1 MTNIII
7 GRNAIIEAFNA
18 GTDIEKVYVLSS
30 MRGEFEVQIRQL
42 CKDKNIPLAKVP
54 EPKLNDLSKS
64 RNHQGAVALVSP
76 ISYVEYTDVI
86 AKAFDEGRQPLLVIL
101 DSVTD
106 VRNIGAIARSSY
118 YFGVDGI
125 IISGNFKGQ
134 INEDTIKASAGAIV
148 SIPICRANSLFN
160 LMADLQSNGI
170 QILATSLTKQAKLPH
185 ECDMSMPTAILLGS
199 EDRGI
204 HPKALDVVDAV
215 VKIPSASD
223 FDSLNVSVAAG
234 IVLYECFH
242 QRNKQ

>member
-1 MTNIII
+1 MSNIII
-7 GRNAIIEAFNA
+7 GRNAIIEAFGA
-18 GTDIEKVYVLSS
+18 GTDIEKVYVLNSV
-30 MRGEFEVQIRQL
+30 RGEFEVQIRQL
-42 CKDKNIPLAKVP
+42 CKEHNVPLAKVP

-64 RNHQGAVALVSP
+64 RNHQGVVALTSP

-86 AKAFDEGRQPLLVIL
+86 AQAFDAGRQPLLVVL
-101 DSVTD
+101 DSITD

-134 INEDTIKASAGAIV
+134 INEDTIKASAGAIANM
-148 SIPICRANSLFN
+148 PISRANSLFN
-160 LMADLQSNGI
+160 LMADLQSMGI
-170 QILATSLTKQAKLPH
+170 QVVATSLTSNAILPH
-185 ECDMSMPTAILLGS
+185 ESDLTMPTAILLGS

-204 HPKALDVVDAV
+204 HPKALDVVDIV
-215 VKIPSASD
+215 VKIPSSSD

-242 QRNKQ
+242 QRNR